1 MISSPGLGS
10 GLDIDGIVG
19 RLMAVEQRPLL
30 ILSNKEASQQAQI
43 SAYGSLKGALS
54 SFQSSAKTL
63 ANLSIFTGVKA
74 NVGDSTIATASA
86 NTKAAA
92 GNHQIEVQNLAQ
104 AQKIKSESFAT
115 TSTAIGSG
123 TLTIEFGT
131 YNGDGTFTSNPTKTS
146 KTITIESDQTELS
159 SIRDAINE
167 ASVGIT
173 ASIVNDGSGNRLVIS
188 SDNTG
193 IDNTLK
199 ITVDDAD
206 GLDLDNVG
214 LSKLAYD
221 ATTGGTANMTQ
232 TVAAQNAAMVVD
244 GITINKSS
252 NTITDALE
260 GVTFNLLKAAPGT
273 TTSLS
278 LTQDTSKIQ
287 TAVSALVG
295 AYNELAK
302 TIGDISRYDTANKQ
316 ASILTGDA
324 TVRTVESQIRG
335 VLNSFLPGAPSSLN
349 SLSQIGIN
357 FQKDG
362 TLQLDNTKLTAAI
375 NDPNKDLASF
385 FAKDGFAVKL
395 DKLVD
400 GMLKNNGLI
409 DGRLDGINDTIKDIG
424 KQREMQSRRL
434 EDVEKRYRA
443 QFTALDTMV
452 ASMTQ
457 TSNFLQQQ
465 LSNLPKAGS

>member
-10 GLDIDGIVG
+10 GLDVDGIVG

-115 TSTAIGSG
+115 TSTVIGSG

-167 ASVGIT
+167 ASAGIT

-206 GLDLDNVG
+206 GLDLDN
-214 LSKLAYD
+214 
-221 ATTGGTANMTQ
+221 
-232 TVAAQNAAMVVD
+232 
-244 GITINKSS
+244 
-252 NTITDALE
+252 
-260 GVTFNLLKAAPGT
+260 
-273 TTSLS
+273 
-278 LTQDTSKIQ
+278 
-287 TAVSALVG
+287 
-295 AYNELAK
+295 
-302 TIGDISRYDTANKQ
+302 
-316 ASILTGDA
+316 
-324 TVRTVESQIRG
+324 
-335 VLNSFLPGAPSSLN
+335 
-349 SLSQIGIN
+349 
-357 FQKDG
+357 
-362 TLQLDNTKLTAAI
+362 
-375 NDPNKDLASF
+375 
-385 FAKDGFAVKL
+385 
-395 DKLVD
+395 
-400 GMLKNNGLI
+400 
-409 DGRLDGINDTIKDIG
+409 
-424 KQREMQSRRL
+424 
-434 EDVEKRYRA
+434 
-443 QFTALDTMV
+443 
-452 ASMTQ
+452 
-457 TSNFLQQQ
+457 
-465 LSNLPKAGS
+465 AG